1 MLLFPLR
8 YTFDNA
14 TPDKVS
20 MFHLPVLFIRI
31 IFPIVRYHIEN
42 RMALDMNTGKGKGIV
57 TDFKPLPPRE
67 DR

>member
-1 MLLFPLR
+1 M

-31 IFPIVRYHIEN
+31 IFPVVRYHIEN

-57 TDFKPLPPRE
+57 TDFKQLPPRE
-67 DR
+67 ER

>member
-8 YTFDNA
+8 YTFENA

-31 IFPIVRYHIEN
+31 ILPKVRSHIEN
-42 RMALDMNTGKGKGIV
+42 RMALDMNTWKRKR
-57 TDFKPLPPRE
+57 DS
-67 DR
+67 DRL

>member
-1 MLLFPLR
+1 MLLYPLR
-8 YTFDNA
+8 YTLENA

-31 IFPIVRYHIEN
+31 IFPKVRSHIEN

-57 TDFKPLPPRE
+57 TDFKP
-67 DR
+67 